1 MNSLT
6 RLPSLLLR
14 IAVAMLAVAWLGLWV
29 RWLVRL
35 AAADRFAPEFPAA
48 LMLVIVGAV
57 ALAARLTLNSPLP
70 LPLARLA
77 VLAVGLAAI
86 VGAQQAVYGPR
97 FPAEYFSSLV
107 DWQLAFV
114 PPELIVLVASIYLMW
129 KGIAVGGD
137 QIPHATLV
145 RNFYDG
151 FAALIVLFVLNHFNP
166 LMTAREAFLPILLFF
181 ATGLSALA
189 LSSFERARRQQ
200 REATGIW
207 LALNRYWLATA
218 ASVVGGLVLLGLIV
232 TAVVAPETIAAFSP
246 VRDALAPYFEPVA
259 SLFALLVAAVA
270 APFFAFY
277 NALFGRAAD
286 APAPT
291 PTPTPPPSVAGTP
304 APPVGLTPAE
314 VEQALLGRWII
325 TIVAVLGL
333 FVLVAW
339 FGARRFRRRPEVL
352 ADETRES
359 IASRELLM
367 GQLKRLF
374 SRSRPSPAR
383 TLPPYLPL
391 AGPPADPRLIVRRAY
406 QAMLEWAQTII
417 LPRAPSQTPIQFAER
432 LTRAVPEGAEAVA
445 MLTRAYLRARYAAE
459 APSLDEARSAE
470 NAAAQLKALA
480 EEEKR
485 R

>member
-1 MNSLT
+1 MNRLT

-14 IAVAMLAVAWLGLWV
+14 IAVAVLAVAWLGLWV

-77 VLAVGLAAI
+77 VLGVGLAAI
-86 VGAQQAVYGPR
+86 VGAQQAMYGPR
-97 FPAEYFSSLV
+97 FPVEYFSSLV

-129 KGIAVGGD
+129 KGIAVGSD

-166 LMTAREAFLPILLFF
+166 LMTAGEAFLPILLFF

-232 TAVVAPETIAAFSP
+232 TAVVAPETFAAFSP

-291 PTPTPPPSVAGTP
+291 PTPPPSVAGTP

-325 TIVAVLGL
+325 TIAAVLGL
-333 FVLVAW
+333 FLLVAW

-359 IASRELLM
+359 IASRELLV

-391 AGPPADPRLIVRRAY
+391 TRSRDDPRLIVRRAY
-406 QAMLEWAQTII
+406 QAMLDWAQTAT
-417 LPRAPSQTPIQFAER
+417 LPRTPSQTPAQYAAK
-432 LTRAVPEGAEAVA
+432 LARAAPEGAEAVA
-445 MLTRAYLRARYAAE
+445 TLTRAYLRARYAAE
-459 APSLDEARSAE
+459 APSLEEARSAE
-470 NAAAQLKALA
+470 SAAARLKALA

-485 R
+485 Q